1 MTATINA
8 NKVRNILNLIHSGN
22 NDVYIVNEDAYAD
35 IVSESPITNDG
46 DNEVL
51 YLGWQIHGNDYR
63 IKFTEDGLNDAVI
76 EDGDLVIEDT
86 DGDSIKLML
95 YQRIKRNITVNDLVD

>member
-35 IVSESPITNDG
+35 IVSESAITNDG

-95 YQRIKRNITVNDLVD
+95 YQRIKRNITANDLVD

>member
-35 IVSESPITNDG
+35 IVSESAITNDG

>member
-35 IVSESPITNDG
+35 IVSESAITNDG

-95 YQRIKRNITVNDLVD
+95 YQRIKCNITVNDLVD

>member
-35 IVSESPITNDG
+35 IVSESAITNDG

-63 IKFTEDGLNDAVI
+63 IKFTEDGLNEAVI
-76 EDGDLVIEDT
+76 EDVDLVIEDT

-95 YQRIKRNITVNDLVD
+95 YQRIKRNITANDLVD

>member
-35 IVSESPITNDG
+35 IVSESAITNDG

-63 IKFTEDGLNDAVI
+63 IKFTEDGLNEAVI

-95 YQRIKRNITVNDLVD
+95 YQRIKRNITANDLVD

>member
-35 IVSESPITNDG
+35 IVSESAITNDG

-51 YLGWQIHGNDYR
+51 YLGWQINGNDYR

-95 YQRIKRNITVNDLVD
+95 YQRIKRNITANDLVD

>member
-35 IVSESPITNDG
+35 IVTESAITNDG

-63 IKFTEDGLNDAVI
+63 IKFTEDGLNEAVI
-76 EDGDLVIEDT
+76 EDVDLVIEDT

-95 YQRIKRNITVNDLVD
+95 YQRIKRNITANDLVD